1 MSFSEVFENN
11 KDKIILRYRPAME
24 KVCSEMDKANL
35 KLKTLSQKEFAD
47 VVAEAFKNS
56 IIGVRPIRYALT
68 TLDILYSEMKIE
80 KPLCI
85 KEITVESLS
94 NIICETRPDWDY
106 FKTIENVIE
115 QIDKLGWGDFYADIK
130 AACVLAWNGLTTSEI
145 VEIKKSDIN
154 FENKTILTKKHGQ
167 ITLSDFEIEIIKNYS
182 DLNAIH
188 TPIQQRVLFLVS
200 SPYLFRPILG
210 QEVKVTEPGKLIS
223 STLRSKITKLNNE
236 FKKHNISPRIT
247 TKNLLKNGDFYR
259 VYTLNLSEFVLDR
272 NRRIQYKRYLNMFW
286 EEKRG

>member
-85 KEITVESLS
+85 KEMTVESLS

-106 FKTIENVIE
+106 FKTIEDVIA
-115 QIDKLGWGDFYADIK
+115 QIDKLGWGNLCLDVK
-130 AACVLAWNGLTTSEI
+130 AACVLAWNGLNTSEI
-145 VEIKKSDIN
+145 VEIKKSDID
-154 FENKTILTKKHGQ
+154 FEKRTICTQKHGK
-167 ITLSDFEIEIIKNYS
+167 IILSEFEIGIIKQYS
-182 DLNAIH
+182 ELNTIE
-188 TPIQQRVLFLVS
+188 TSIQHRVLILAT
-200 SPYLFRPILG
+200 SPYLFRPIVG
-210 QEVKVTEPGKLIS
+210 QETKVVEAGKLYS
-223 STLRSKITKLNNE
+223 SSLRAKITKVNNE
-236 FKKHNISPRIT
+236 LKRYNISPRIT
-247 TKNLLKNGDFYR
+247 IKNLLKNGDFYR

-286 EEKRG
+286 DEKRG